1 MQQCSLI
8 LDACGVHVGTARST
22 DGGDTFGPIEFDKT
36 LISPVCQASIVSFDN
51 ATYFSNPASTKG
63 RNHLT
68 IRKSTDNAHTWTSEL
83 LVEAGSSAGYSCLVK
98 GAIQKANSHA
108 QQGEPATPSLGG
120 DGNGEGG
127 ILYEAVGGTINFA
140 IFPLSLSYK

>member
-1 MQQCSLI
+1 MHIC
-8 LDACGVHVGTARST
+8 VGTARST
-22 DGGDTFGPIEFDKT
+22 DGGNTFGPIEFDKS

-68 IRKSTDNAHTWTSEL
+68 IRKSIDNAQTWTSEL
-83 LVEAGSSAGYSCLVK
+83 LVQTGSSAGYSCLVK
-98 GAIQKANSHA
+98 GAIHTGNNHA
-108 QQGEPATPSLGG
+108 QLREPAVASLEDNGS
-120 DGNGEGG
+120 GEGG

-140 IFPLSLSYK
+140 IFPLSLSYE

>member
-1 MQQCSLI
+1 MDEAALTQLPNGSVL
-8 LDACGVHVGTARST
+8 LNSRHTASPKEGRAVAVSN
-22 DGGDTFGPIEFDKT
+22 DGGDTFGPLGYDKT

-98 GAIQKANSHA
+98 GAIQNANSHA
-108 QQGEPATPSLGG
+108 QQGRPTTPSLGG
-120 DGNGEGG
+120 DGSGHRE
-127 ILYEAVGGTINFA
+127 
-140 IFPLSLSYK
+140 